1 MCVGCR
7 TVWGSAAH
15 KALEKNS
22 APDYDKTVYTVLS
35 ALPVSA
41 CSARAE
47 YLLKRGSFPA
57 VVCCPLYAG
66 IA

>member
-1 MCVGCR
+1 MR
-7 TVWGSAAH
+7 E

-22 APDYDKTVYTVLS
+22 RQGYDKTVNTVLS

-47 YLLKRGSFPA
+47 YLLKRGSLPAA
-57 VVCCPLYAG
+57 VVLPECCAG
-66 IA
+66 FA

>member
-1 MCVGCR
+1 MFAGCS
-7 TVWGSAAH
+7 TAYSSAQH
-15 KALEKNS
+15 KALEKMNRQ
-22 APDYDKTVYTVLS
+22 DYDKTVYTVLS

-47 YLLKRGSFPA
+47 YLLNGDRSLPWLS
-57 VVCCPLYAG
+57 CPQYVG

>member
-1 MCVGCR
+1 M
-7 TVWGSAAH
+7 GSYV
-15 KALEKNS
+15 
-22 APDYDKTVYTVLS
+22 DTLS
-35 ALPVSA
+35 ALPVPA

-57 VVCCPLYAG
+57 AVSCPQYVG

>member
-1 MCVGCR
+1 MFAGCS
-7 TVWGSAAH
+7 TACSSAQH
-15 KALEKNS
+15 KALEKMNRQ
-22 APDYDKTVYTVLS
+22 DYDKTVYTVLS
-35 ALPVSA
+35 ALPVTA

-57 VVCCPLYAG
+57 VVCCPLYVG

>member
-1 MCVGCR
+1 MNR
-7 TVWGSAAH
+7 Q
-15 KALEKNS
+15 
-22 APDYDKTVYTVLS
+22 DYDTYVYTVLS

-57 VVCCPLYAG
+57 VVCCPPYVGTA
-66 IA
+66 